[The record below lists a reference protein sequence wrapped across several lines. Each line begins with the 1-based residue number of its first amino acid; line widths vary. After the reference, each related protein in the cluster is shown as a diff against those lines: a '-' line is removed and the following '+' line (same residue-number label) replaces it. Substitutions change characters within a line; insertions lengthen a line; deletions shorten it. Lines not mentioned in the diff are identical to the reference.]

1 MGLFI
6 FTCGS
11 IKIKWCTVN
20 MYTFKSTVCSG
31 TRITKIRPVVIDGE
45 PMMVTMDYLE
55 DRINV
60 EIREGK
66 VVKISHA
73 SWVASCNATSQSHLR
88 IFMTKRNKKG
98 DDEFYF

>member
-1 MGLFI
+1 
-6 FTCGS
+6 
-11 IKIKWCTVN
+11 

-73 SWVASCNATSQSHLR
+73 S
-88 IFMTKRNKKG
+88 
-98 DDEFYF
+98 